1 MITELVID
9 RAKWGK
15 GALLTNEGKMCCLG
29 FLSVAC
35 GYELPLDTGYPF
47 NYWTDIDVKWRGAL
61 PARCDAGDF
70 ALRASTI
77 NDSDHSWADKE
88 TMLIKLF
95 AEDNIKLSFVGEHMS
110 DD

>member
-35 GYELPLDTGYPF
+35 GYELPLDTSYPF
-47 NYWTDIDVKWRGAL
+47 NYWTDIDVKWRRPFGTL
-61 PARCDAGDF
+61 

-77 NDSDHSWADKE
+77 NDSDHSWVDKE

-95 AEDNIKLSFVGEHMS
+95 AEDNIKLSFIGEPRS